1 MRTTLNTAVFLLVI
15 HLLLSADTRAQ
26 PAARSENQF
35 LYNEALRASL
45 EDMNRD
51 WGKLN
56 LTERGA
62 RAPIDFHNMIVR
74 KDPAIT
80 DGLNSRFGEYRVT
93 YLDDASLIG
102 RWKKLRKQFAILAV
116 RPVDRAEGR
125 VKIIIDFVW
134 VSYRRSRLRLALV
147 SWAKVHFRFDAA
159 NRKYIV
165 DNVELA
171 GV

>member
-1 MRTTLNTAVFLLVI
+1 LA
-15 HLLLSADTRAQ
+15 LSTDTRAQ
-26 PAARSENQF
+26 LAVQSESQF

-45 EDMNRD
+45 ESMNRE
-51 WGKLN
+51 WGKFD

-80 DGLNSRFGEYRVT
+80 DGLNSRFGEYCVT

-102 RWKKLRKQFAILAV
+102 RWKRLRKLFAILAV
-116 RPVDRAEGR
+116 RQMERSEGR
-125 VKIIIDFVW
+125 LKITVGLFW
-134 VSYRRSRLRLALV
+134 FSYRPAHLYFEND
-147 SWAKVHFRFDAA
+147 SWANVYFRFDAA
-159 NRKYIV
+159 NRKYFV
-165 DNVELA
+165 DKVELA